1 MGKARSL
8 TVYNP
13 RLLNYNTTTTHFF
26 PTRPWWGMKPTGKI
40 ILIVCVIVLLL
51 LTSLAGAIIYY
62 YTHPSA
68 VKSFV
73 ENAVSRSTG
82 TSFTIKSLTYS
93 LDPLRVIAKR
103 IIFQPGRD
111 LNGFYLEIPGFQANL
126 SLEGPFGQRSL
137 IFKSLKVEGFSCH
150 ISKDLTLPKIEKRA
164 EPPSFFGAIIG
175 RVIALFLFRDLK
187 FQGAELSGGSISAQ
201 LGNQTVRVNEVHA
214 SLNAD
219 HLIEISCSIKAEWPS
234 KKMHLTIPHLDLET
248 DRAISLV
255 NPQIG
260 CSLAVRQAL
269 FESPA
274 VNVRHIKGRAN
285 IIYQHSRRDLT
296 FKHLNF
302 ILGEVAL
309 QRGSQTKTTP
319 PGLHF
324 EMEGVINL
332 RDSRLDAHRIHVSM
346 NDVLQL
352 DGKLDGVFGDKRKV
366 KLRIIDCSITPQKL
380 RPFIPSRMT
389 ERLAPLRLSGPIN
402 LDGTIDGLEKQ
413 QKWSWDCDL
422 QARLKQNRLSYMTE
436 TASFTGNVTG
446 NIRVEGRVPAL
457 KIAAMM
463 KVDHAMLSGIGVEV
477 TPFNASV
484 SISGKHPIYKLK
496 DVSVRIPRAK
506 GVLGKREFIVD
517 DIQLKLQQGRV
528 NAANQAISLPEIRFN
543 SSLLKNLTISVKAD
557 NGKASVGV
565 TGEQTWFIKSAAT
578 LGLLPSGWEFAG
590 LDSIRMGFEA
600 EKGGDTSFTGELAFQ
615 DLAFQNQ
622 DSSSMGE
629 KVSLRAK
636 IDGKLD
642 PAGLIIAADT
652 AINLDQGEVLYDR
665 FYFNLKENPLYCGS
679 KWSCDLRGRH
689 LQLSNLRVALKDIL
703 TLQIN
708 GSILKRGP
716 DWRFDLSSKI
726 PKIPLRP
733 IFSHFI
739 LEPFQTEKPF
749 LRGLNVE
756 GAIAADLNL
765 TGTGTE
771 WMAKG
776 FFRWY
781 KGAFSSADHGMSLKG
796 IDLSL
801 PLWYQNRMGKGPLE
815 RLKGELSIRSMNL
828 PLLPEQGLALSF
840 DARPNLLSVNS
851 PTLLKVPGGKIRV
864 GPVAI
869 KGLTGTCASVNTSLT
884 IDSVKI
890 APLLTGVW
898 THTVRGTISGKLD
911 PISFE
916 RGNLKSA
923 GEITAK
929 VFDGDVIFS
938 NLGASGLFAGTPIF
952 RLNARWKN
960 LSFSELT
967 TGTSFGKIEG
977 VLNGYAKDLEIT
989 HGQPQKFDLLLETV
1003 KRGGTP
1009 QRISVKAVDNIA
1021 QIGGGQSPFIGL
1033 AGLFSSLFKEFPYKK
1048 IGVHATLEN
1057 DVFRMSGTIKEGGR
1071 EYFVKRGLFSGV
1083 DVVNQNPD
1091 NRVSFKDMVKRI
1103 KRVTASE
1110 SGPVIK

>member
-1 MGKARSL
+1 
-8 TVYNP
+8 
-13 RLLNYNTTTTHFF
+13 
-26 PTRPWWGMKPTGKI
+26 MKLTGKI
-40 ILIVCVIVLLL
+40 VLIVCVIVLLL

-62 YTHPSA
+62 YTHPPA
-68 VKSFV
+68 VKAFV
-73 ENAVSRSTG
+73 ENTVSRSTG

-93 LDPLRVIAKR
+93 LDPLRVIAKG

-111 LNGFYLEIPGFQANL
+111 LNGFYLEIPRFQANF

-137 IFKSLKVEGFSCH
+137 IVKSLRVESFSCR
-150 ISKDLTLPKIEKRA
+150 ISKDLTLPKIEQKA
-164 EPPSFFGAIIG
+164 DPPSFFGAILK
-175 RVIALFLFRDLK
+175 RVIALFFFRDLR

-201 LGNQTVRVNEVHA
+201 LGDQTVRVNEVHA
-214 SLNAD
+214 RLNAD
-219 HLIEISCSIKAEWPS
+219 HLIEVSCSIKAEWPS
-234 KKMHLTIPHLDLET
+234 KKMRLTIPHLDLET

-260 CSLAVRQAL
+260 FSLAVRQAL

-274 VNVRHIKGRAN
+274 VNVRHIRGRAN
-285 IIYQHSRRDLT
+285 LVYQHSRRDLI
-296 FKHLNF
+296 FEHLKF

-309 QRGSQTKTTP
+309 QNGSQTKTIP
-319 PGLHF
+319 SDLHF

-352 DGKLDGVFGDKRKV
+352 DGKLDGVFGDKRK
-366 KLRIIDCSITPQKL
+366 LRLKIVDCSITPQKL
-380 RPFIPSRMT
+380 LPFIPSRMAK
-389 ERLAPLRLSGPIN
+389 RLGPFKFSGPIK
-402 LDGTIDGLEKQ
+402 LSGSVDGLEEQ
-413 QKWSWDCDL
+413 QEWSWDCDL

-436 TASFTGNVTG
+436 TASFSGNVTG
-446 NIRVEGRVPAL
+446 NIRVEGRVPNL
-457 KIAAMM
+457 KITAMM
-463 KVDHAMLSGIGVEV
+463 KVDHALLSGSGIELK
-477 TPFNASV
+477 PFNASG

-506 GVLGKREFIVD
+506 GVLGKREFMVD
-517 DIQLKLQQGRV
+517 EIQLQIQQGRV
-528 NAANQAISLPEIRFN
+528 NVANQAIFLPEIRFN
-543 SSLLKNLTISVKAD
+543 SSLLKNLLISVKTQS
-557 NGKASVGV
+557 GRVSVGV
-565 TGEQTWFIKSAAT
+565 TGEQTGLIKSAAD
-578 LGLLPSGWEFAG
+578 LGLLPTGWEFAG
-590 LDSIRMGFEA
+590 LDSIRIRLEA
-600 EKGGDTSFTGELAFQ
+600 EKGGDTSFTCELAFQ

-642 PAGLIIAADT
+642 SAGLIIAADT
-652 AINLDQGEVLYDR
+652 ALNLDQGEVLYDR
-665 FYFNLKENPLYCGS
+665 FYFNLKENPLFCGS
-679 KWSCDLRGRH
+679 KWSYDMRGRH
-689 LQLSNLRVALKDIL
+689 LQLSNLRLGLENIL
-703 TLQIN
+703 TLHIN
-708 GSILKRGP
+708 GSILEGGP

-726 PKIPLRP
+726 PKIPLSP
-733 IFSHFI
+733 LFSHFI

-756 GAIAADLNL
+756 GAIAADLKL
-765 TGTGTE
+765 TGTKTE

-781 KGAFSSADHGMSLKG
+781 NGALSSADHGMSLKG

-801 PLWYQNRMGKGPLE
+801 PLWYRTRMDSPPLE
-815 RLKGELSIRSMNL
+815 RLKGVLSIRSINL
-828 PLLPEQGLALSF
+828 PLLPEQGLDLSF
-840 DARPNLLSVNS
+840 DAGPNLLTIPS

-869 KGLTGTCASVNTSLT
+869 KGLSGTCASVNTSLT

-890 APLLTGVW
+890 APLLAGVW
-898 THTVRGTISGKLD
+898 THPVRGTISGKLD

-923 GEITAK
+923 GEIRAK

-938 NLGASGLFAGTPIF
+938 DLGASGLFAGTPVF

-967 TGTSFGKIEG
+967 AGTSFGKIEG
-977 VLNGYAKDLEIT
+977 VLDGYAKDLEIS

-1003 KRGGTP
+1003 ERDGLP

-1021 QIGGGQSPFIGL
+1021 QIGGGQSPFIGI

-1057 DVFRMSGTIKEGGR
+1057 DIFKMSGTIKEGGK

-1110 SGPVIK
+1110 SGPIIK